1 MNTEKLL
8 ETGQLAGQGFNSV
21 IAVPLKVEVQT
32 AAVRSRGAGDRAI
45 PLGHD
50 LRAKERSLRS
60 MASREQTNAW
70 FALRPARVYRDLLLH
85 WGLIFA
91 ALYGAA
97 HFQRWWAYAAATVVV
112 GISQYG
118 LFILAHDGLHKSL
131 HPNRRVNDFIVR
143 WLIYGP
149 FFMCLEDARR
159 NHLHHHRTV
168 GTEEDTDRY
177 LHLLSNKNTPLKFLL
192 FCSGLATFGPTVLK
206 VMPQGALIQ
215 NLLGKEAKEVE
226 AAREET
232 APVKKGLMSESI
244 YQRRSVL
251 LAQPVLVGLFL
262 LMGLPLWSYPL
273 LWLAPIYLFVFL
285 PDELRA
291 FADHAVPEKED
302 KEGDPH
308 RLVSFKPSFFEGI
321 FFSPHNMNLHSEH
334 HLWPGLPYYN
344 LPKAHSLIKERP
356 EVTVRR
362 SYLRFFLSVLKQTGK
377 GKAAS

>member
-1 MNTEKLL
+1 
-8 ETGQLAGQGFNSV
+8 
-21 IAVPLKVEVQT
+21 
-32 AAVRSRGAGDRAI
+32 
-45 PLGHD
+45 
-50 LRAKERSLRS
+50 
-60 MASREQTNAW
+60 MASREQTNEW
-70 FALRPARVYRDLLLH
+70 LTLRPARIYSDLVLH
-85 WGLIFA
+85 WSVIAG

-97 HFQRWWAYAAATVVV
+97 YFQRWWAYAAAMLVV
-112 GISQYG
+112 GVSQYG

-131 HPNRRVNDFIVR
+131 HPNRKANDFIVR

-159 NHLHHHRTV
+159 NHLHHHRTL

-177 LHLLSNKNTPLKFLL
+177 LHLLSNKNTAWKFLL

-215 NLLGKEAKEVE
+215 NLLRKKAV
-226 AAREET
+226 AAPGEPSSIE
-232 APVKKGLMSESI
+232 KGSI
-244 YQRRSVL
+244 FKPLYQRRSVL
-251 LAQPVLVGLFL
+251 VAQPFLLCIFL

-291 FADHAVPEKED
+291 FADHAVPEKDD

-308 RLVSFKPSFFEGI
+308 RLVSFRPSFFEGI

-334 HLWPGLPYYN
+334 HLWPGIPYYN
-344 LPKAHSLIKERP
+344 LSKAHSLIKERP
-356 EVTVRR
+356 EVTVRG
-362 SYLRFFLSVLKQTGK
+362 SYLRFFLSVLKQTRRA
-377 GKAAS
+377 KAAS